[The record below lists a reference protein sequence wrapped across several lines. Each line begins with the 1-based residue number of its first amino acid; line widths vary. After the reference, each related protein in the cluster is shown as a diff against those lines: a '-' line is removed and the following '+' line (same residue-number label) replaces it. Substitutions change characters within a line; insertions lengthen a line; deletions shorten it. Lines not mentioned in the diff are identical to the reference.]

1 MPSTSPT
8 LVNTA
13 NTALWDSNLIARY
26 DLSGPRYTSY
36 PTAPQF
42 HNLISDSD
50 IAAALARSDSTG
62 KPLSIY
68 CHIPF
73 CDTVCYYCACNK
85 VITADKRKSIP
96 YLERLFKEM
105 AMMASKID
113 RHRAVDQL
121 HWGGGTPTYLS
132 LEQMTALMRET
143 RRYFNLHSDD
153 SGEYALEIHPASV
166 TPQTLKGLRDLGFNR
181 LSIGIQDFD
190 PQVQE
195 AVNRFNSVE
204 EVTRLIKQARD
215 SAYHSISMDL
225 IYGLPKQSLNSI
237 AKTLAA
243 VIKLS
248 PDRLSVFNYAH
259 MPHLFKVQKQIDE
272 KALPSASEKLDM
284 LHYIIERLRD
294 EGYVYIGMD
303 HFAKPGDELA
313 RAQADGKLHRNFQ
326 GYATHGHCD
335 LLAFGVSAISQ
346 IDNLY
351 LQNHKQLDHYY
362 QALDQNL
369 APVAKGFAMSQD
381 DHIRKAVIMGLICQF
396 HIRFDAI
403 EQAFGIDFKHY
414 FEQALAQLAAME
426 SDGLLTIDKQGI
438 HVLAKGRLLIR
449 RICMAFDAYIAPA
462 TKQSFSKII

>member
-1 MPSTSPT
+1 MATPSLTP
-8 LVNTA
+8 A
-13 NTALWDSNLIARY
+13 NSAETALWDSSLIARY

-42 HNLISDSD
+42 HNLISDQD
-50 IAAALARSDSTG
+50 ISGALARSDNAAR
-62 KPLSIY
+62 PLSIY

-73 CDTVCYYCACNK
+73 CNTVCYYCACNK
-85 VITADKRKSIP
+85 VITADKSKSIP

-105 AMMASKID
+105 AMMATRID
-113 RHRAVDQL
+113 RHRPVDQL

-132 LEQMTALMRET
+132 LEQMAALMQET
-143 RRYFNLHSDD
+143 RKHFNLHTDD

-166 TPQTLKGLRDLGFNR
+166 TPETLKGLRALGFNR

-190 PQVQE
+190 PAVQK

-204 EVTRLIKQARD
+204 EVSSLIKQARN

-237 AKTLAA
+237 ASTLEA
-243 VIKLS
+243 VIRLS

-272 KALPSASEKLDM
+272 TALPSANAKLDM
-284 LHYIIERLRD
+284 LHYIIERLD
-294 EGYVYIGMD
+294 NEGYVYIGMD

-313 RAQADGKLHRNFQ
+313 RAQAEGKLHRNFQ

-351 LQNHKQLDHYY
+351 LQNHKQLNHYY

-369 APVAKGFAMSQD
+369 APIAKGFAMSQD
-381 DHIRKAVIMGLICQF
+381 DHIRKAVIMDLICQF
-396 HIRFDAI
+396 QVTFSDI
-403 EQAFGIDFKHY
+403 EQAFGIEFKHY
-414 FEQALAQLAAME
+414 FKQALVQLISME
-426 SDGLLTIDKQGI
+426 KDGLLRVDNQGI
-438 HVLAKGRLLIR
+438 RVLAKGRLLIR
-449 RICMAFDAYIAPA
+449 RICMAFDAYITPE